1 MITNACKCH
10 VAYKNTK
17 LSYRTVLCH
26 RQRVINDGVD
36 AHCDKLTMVDVPLEK
51 NSKIGQVK
59 SMRQGSRSLRYWNSV
74 MNNVASMPKTGPIP

>member
-1 MITNACKCH
+1 VITNACKCH

-36 AHCDKLTMVDVPLEK
+36 AHCDKLMMVDVPLEK
-51 NSKIGQVK
+51 QQQNRPSEEFATRFQIF
-59 SMRQGSRSLRYWNSV
+59 RYDNYGRP
-74 MNNVASMPKTGPIP
+74 M